1 MPADKL
7 VELGKTVARRLRNN
21 PQVQV
26 VEGAGADLYCY
37 QNFLNPLEC
46 GGLIAMIDADRVP
59 STVYA
64 TNDDKHFRTSESCNL
79 NRAHPFV
86 HAIDE
91 KIDHLLGMKNRQG
104 ESLQGQRYAI
114 GQEFKAHHDWFHVE
128 QPYWQDEKKR
138 GGQRCWT
145 AMIYLDEP
153 EGGGETSFPTAGL
166 MVSPRAGMLL
176 AWNNADRDGKL
187 NRNTLHASLPVTGG
201 VKNIVTKWYRERF
214 WT

>member
-7 VELGKTVARRLRNN
+7 IELGKTVSRRLRAN

-26 VEGAGADLYCY
+26 VEGAGTELFCF
-37 QNFLNPLEC
+37 QNFLDPLEC
-46 GGLIAMIDADRVP
+46 GGLVAMIDADRVP

-79 NRAHPFV
+79 ARTHPFV
-86 HAIDE
+86 HAIDA

-128 QPYWQDEKKR
+128 QPYWQDERKR

-145 AMIYLDEP
+145 AMIYLDQP
-153 EGGGETSFPTAGL
+153 ESGGETSFPAAGL
-166 MVSPRAGMLL
+166 MVTPRAGMLL
-176 AWNNADRDGKL
+176 AWNNASPEGKL
-187 NRNTLHASLPVTGG
+187 NSATLHASLPVTSGI
-201 VKNIVTKWYRERF
+201 KNIVTKWYRERF
-214 WT
+214 WC